1 MNLTLNILLL
11 TLTGIV
17 AVPILVLFIECM
29 ASLFARRQPVGNP
42 VPLDQL
48 LTQSDPAPDA
58 LPKKIG
64 ILISAHN
71 EELLIESTVRSLM
84 MQLRPCDQLTVV
96 ADNCSDITAKIA
108 RAAGANVLER
118 NDTTR
123 RGKGYGLA
131 FGVEH
136 LKQDP
141 AGPPDVLILFDA
153 DMVIQ
158 PGVVEQLAIE
168 AMKHQRPIQ
177 AQYIQQAPPEAG
189 AKGSVSTLAFI
200 VKNAVRPS
208 GLDVLGVPCALT
220 GTGMA
225 FPWTLIESA
234 PLASGHLVEDMELG
248 LHFLRA
254 GKGPKL
260 CSAVTI
266 VGDLPGDSKTA
277 YIQRTRWEHGH
288 LGIIK
293 AHVLPLFFKGLAK
306 LRFDM
311 VASAMDLAVPPLA
324 LLVACW
330 GAALMAA
337 LAAGFARHLW
347 LPTQISAVT
356 GVMMMIAI
364 LSAWRQ
370 HARHL
375 PAKSLL
381 AIPAYIFWKIPLY
394 AKFLL
399 RRQTAWVRT
408 NRTAMPPA
416 ARGASLA

>member
-1 MNLTLNILLL
+1 MNLMLNILLL
-11 TLTGIV
+11 TLTGLI
-17 AVPILVLFIECM
+17 AVPVLVLFIECM
-29 ASLFARRQPVGNP
+29 AARLARKPAAIAA
-42 VPLDQL
+42 DQL
-48 LTQSDPAPDA
+48 PA
-58 LPKKIG
+58 KIG
-64 ILISAHN
+64 LLISAHN
-71 EELLIESTVRSLM
+71 EELVIEATARSLM
-84 MQLRPCDQLTVV
+84 MQLRPGDQLTVV
-96 ADNCSDITAKIA
+96 ADNCTDLTARIA
-108 RAAGANVLER
+108 RSAGAQVLER
-118 NDTTR
+118 NDTTK

-131 FGVEH
+131 FGVEY
-136 LKQDP
+136 LKQN
-141 AGPPDVLILFDA
+141 PPDVLVLFDA

-158 PGVVEQLAIE
+158 PGVVERLALE
-168 AMKHQRPIQ
+168 AARHQRPIQ

-200 VKNAVRPS
+200 VKNAVRPA
-208 GLDVLGVPCALT
+208 GLDFFGVPCALT

-225 FPWTLIESA
+225 FPWSLIESA

-293 AHVLPLFFKGLAK
+293 AHVLPLLFAGFI
-306 LRFDM
+306 RFRLDM
-311 VASAMDLAVPPLA
+311 IASAFDLAVPPLA
-324 LLVACW
+324 LVVACW
-330 GAALMAA
+330 GAALMAS
-337 LAAGFARHLW
+337 LAAGFLRHLW
-347 LPTQISAVT
+347 LPAEISTLT
-356 GVMMMIAI
+356 GIMMMIAI

-375 PAKSLL
+375 PAQSLL
-381 AIPAYIFWKIPLY
+381 AIPAYIFWKVPLY

-408 NRTAMPPA
+408 DRTAMPPA